1 MKRIVLAIA
10 TFFSVVSLNAQTL
23 PIGWAPG
30 EKELMPSY
38 LSSFDE
44 KRPGNTSPPLGK
56 LRNMGQW
63 EEIDALVITWT
74 GFPGIHREIIKYA
87 QTECK
92 VYIVCSDSVAVK
104 NNLTSNNIPLTSN
117 LKFIITPFN
126 SIWARDYSANPV
138 YVNDVDSLIYVDWTY
153 NRPRPKDDTT
163 CRAIAAKAG
172 IALYQTTLDPN
183 KLIHTGGNYMTD
195 GLGTAFSSELIL
207 DENPTKTEA
216 QIDTIMKKFMGIN
229 RYIKMEI
236 LPYDGIHHIDMHMK
250 LLDEQTLLVGEYATG
265 EADGPQ
271 IEANINYV
279 MSNFNS
285 YFGTPY
291 KLVRIPQP
299 PDNGGNYPDNNG
311 DYYTYTNAVF
321 VNKTLLLPIYGN
333 AYDTTAIRILKENL
347 PGYRVIGIP
356 CTDIIQQSGAIHCI
370 THSIGVKDPLL
381 IVHQKLEDT
390 YNYQTPYA
398 VNARIQHKSGIQS
411 GVTYWTT
418 DTTTSP
424 IVWQTAAMTNTDVPN
439 NIWTANIPPQ
449 LPTTRI
455 FYYIEGQANSGKM
468 QVRPITAPTGFW
480 NFKILGDP
488 IDTNTTALNNI
499 DVDAKAML
507 PYPNPAS
514 SITCIPVFAKG
525 ATNAHVY
532 ITDMVGQKITDLHNG
547 DIPAGTSNYFINAAL
562 LPQGMYFV
570 TVETPRAK
578 NTVKLLVK

>member
-1 MKRIVLAIA
+1 MKRLLLAISVL
-10 TFFSVVSLNAQTL
+10 FSAAFTSAQTL

-30 EKELMPSY
+30 EKEQMPFY
-38 LSSFDE
+38 LNQFDE
-44 KRPGNTSPPLGK
+44 KAPGFTSPPTGR

-63 EEIDALVITWT
+63 EEIDGLVITWT
-74 GFPGIHREIIKYA
+74 SFPGIHREIIKYA

-92 VYIVCSDSVAVK
+92 VYIVCSDSNAVK
-104 NNLTSNNIPLTSN
+104 NSLVNNNIPLTSN
-117 LKFIITPFN
+117 LKFVITPFN

-138 YVNDVDSLIYVDWTY
+138 YINDVDSLIYVDWVY

-172 IALYQTTLDPN
+172 MALFQTTAEPN

-216 QIDTIMKKFMGIN
+216 QIDTIMKKYMGIN

-250 LLDEQTLLVGEYATG
+250 LLDEQTLLVGQYATG
-265 EADGPQ
+265 ESDGPQ

-299 PDNGGNYPDNNG
+299 PDNGGDYPDNGG

-321 VNKTLLLPIYGN
+321 VNKTLLVPIYNN

-370 THSIGVKDPLL
+370 THSFGVKDPLL

-390 YNYQTPYA
+390 YNYQTPY
-398 VNARIQHKSGIQS
+398 VVDARIQHKSGIQS
-411 GVTYWTT
+411 AVVYWTT
-418 DTTTSP
+418 DTTQA
-424 IVWQTAAMTNTDVPN
+424 WQTATMSNTDVLN
-439 NIWTANIPPQ
+439 NIWSANIPAQ

-488 IDTNTTALNNI
+488 IDTNTTAVKPMII
-499 DVDAKAML
+499 DAQAMQ
-507 PYPNPAS
+507 PYPNPANA
-514 SITCIPVFAKG
+514 ITCIPVYAKG
-525 ATNAHVY
+525 VTNAHIYV
-532 ITDMVGQKITDLHNG
+532 TDVLGQKIADLHNG
-547 DIPAGTSNYFINAAL
+547 DIPAGTTNYFINAATL
-562 LPQGMYFV
+562 SQGMYLI
-570 TVETPRAK
+570 TVETPRTR
-578 NTVKLLVK
+578 NTVKLMVR

>member
-1 MKRIVLAIA
+1 MKRLLLTITVLFSAAI
-10 TFFSVVSLNAQTL
+10 SNAQTL
-23 PIGWAPG
+23 PVGWAPG
-30 EKELMPSY
+30 EKEQMPFY
-38 LSSFDE
+38 LNQFDE
-44 KRPGNTSPPLGK
+44 KSPGFTSPPAGS

-63 EEIDALVITWT
+63 EEIDGLVITWT
-74 GFPGIHREIIKYA
+74 SFPGIHREIIKYA

-92 VYIVCSDSVAVK
+92 VYIVCSDSNAVK
-104 NNLTSNNIPLTSN
+104 TSLVNNNIPLTSN
-117 LKFIITPFN
+117 LKFVITPFN

-138 YVNDVDSLIYVDWTY
+138 YINDVDSLIYVDWVY

-172 IALYQTTLDPN
+172 MALFQTTSEPN
-183 KLIHTGGNYMTD
+183 KLIHTGGNYMAD

-216 QIDTIMKKFMGIN
+216 QIDTIMKKYMGIT
-229 RYIKMEI
+229 RYIKMPT

-250 LLDEQTLLVGEYATG
+250 LLDEQTLLVGQYAQG

-279 MSNFNS
+279 MSNYNS

-299 PDNGGNYPDNNG
+299 PDNGGDYPDNGG

-370 THSIGVKDPLL
+370 THSFGVQNPLL

-390 YNYQTPYA
+390 YNYQTPYV
-398 VNARIQHKSGIQS
+398 VNARMQHKSGIQS
-411 GVTYWTT
+411 GVVYWTT
-418 DTTTSP
+418 DTTQA
-424 IVWQTAAMTNTDVPN
+424 WQTAAMTNTDVPN
-439 NIWTANIPPQ
+439 NIWSANIPAQ

-488 IDTNTTALNNI
+488 IDTNTTAI
-499 DVDAKAML
+499 KPVVVDAQAMQ
-507 PYPNPAS
+507 PYPNPANA
-514 SITCIPVFAKG
+514 ITCIPVNAKG
-525 ATNAHVY
+525 TTNGHIY
-532 ITDMVGQKITDLHNG
+532 MTDVLGQKVADIHNG
-547 DIPAGTSNYFINAAL
+547 DIPAGTTNYFINAATL
-562 LPQGMYFV
+562 SQGMYLI
-570 TVETPRAK
+570 TVETPRTR
-578 NTVKLLVK
+578 NTVKLMVR

>member
-1 MKRIVLAIA
+1 MKRLLLAI
-10 TFFSVVSLNAQTL
+10 TVLFSAAFSNAQML
-23 PIGWAPG
+23 PVGWAPG
-30 EKELMPSY
+30 EKEQMPFY
-38 LSSFDE
+38 LDQFDE
-44 KRPGNTSPPLGK
+44 KAPGFTAAPAGK

-63 EEIDALVITWT
+63 EEIEGLVITWT
-74 GFPGIHREIIKYA
+74 SFPGIHREIIKYA

-92 VYIVCSDSVAVK
+92 VYIVCSDSNAVR
-104 NNLTSNNIPLTSN
+104 NSLINNNIPITTN
-117 LKFIITPFN
+117 IKYVVTPFN

-138 YVNDVDSLIYVDWTY
+138 YINDVDSLIYVDWVY

-172 IALYQTTLDPN
+172 MALFQTSAEPN
-183 KLIHTGGNYMTD
+183 KLIHTGGNYMSD

-216 QIDTIMKKFMGIN
+216 QIDTIMKKYMGIN
-229 RYIKMEI
+229 RYIKMET

-250 LLDEQTLLVGEYATG
+250 LLDEQTLLVGEYAQG

-299 PDNGGNYPDNNG
+299 PDNGGDYPDNNG

-370 THSIGVKDPLL
+370 TNSFGVKEPLL

-390 YNYQTPYA
+390 YNYQTPYV
-398 VNARIQHKSGIQS
+398 VNARMQHKSGIQS
-411 GVTYWTT
+411 GRVYWTT
-418 DTTTSP
+418 DTTQA
-424 IVWQTAAMTNTDVPN
+424 WQSAVMTNTDVLN
-439 NIWTANIPPQ
+439 NIWSANIPAQ

-488 IDTNTTALNNI
+488 IDTTTSIKPMVI
-499 DVDAKAML
+499 DAQAMQ
-507 PYPNPAS
+507 PYPNPANA
-514 SITCIPVFAKG
+514 ITCIPVYAKG
-525 ATNAHVY
+525 STNAHIY
-532 ITDMVGQKITDLHNG
+532 ITDILGQKVADLHNG
-547 DIPAGTSNYFINAAL
+547 DIPAGTSNYFINAATL
-562 LPQGMYFV
+562 SQGMYLV
-570 TVETPRAK
+570 TVETPRTR
-578 NTVKLLVK
+578 NTVKLMVR

>member
-1 MKRIVLAIA
+1 MKRLLLA
-10 TFFSVVSLNAQTL
+10 FSVLFTAATINAQTL
-23 PIGWAPG
+23 PAGWAPG
-30 EKELMPSY
+30 EKEQMPFY
-38 LSSFDE
+38 LSQFDE
-44 KRPGNTSPPLGK
+44 KSPGSTTPPAFAK

-63 EEIDALVITWT
+63 EEIDAL
-74 GFPGIHREIIKYA
+74 IIAWIDYPAIQAQIVKYA

-92 VYIVCSDSVAVK
+92 VYILASDSNSVK
-104 NNLTSNNIPLTSN
+104 TYLQNNNIPLTTN
-117 LKFIITPFN
+117 IKFIKTPYN

-163 CRAIAAKAG
+163 CRAIAAKAN

-183 KLIHTGGNYMTD
+183 KLIHTGGNYMSD
-195 GLGTAFSSELIL
+195 GLGTAFSSKLVL

-229 RYIKMEI
+229 RYIKMET

-250 LLDEQTLLVGEYATG
+250 LIDEQTLLVGEYATG

-299 PDNGGNYPDNNG
+299 PDNGGQYPDNNG

-321 VNKTLLLPIYGN
+321 VNKTLLFPTYGN
-333 AYDTTAIRILKENL
+333 AYDTTALRIWKENL
-347 PGYRVIGIP
+347 PGYRVVGIP
-356 CTDIIQQSGAIHCI
+356 CADIIQLSGAIHCI

-411 GVTYWTT
+411 GMVYWTT
-418 DTTTSP
+418 DTTAN
-424 IVWQTAAMTNTDVPN
+424 WQTASMTLTDVVN

-449 LPTTRI
+449 PPTTVI
-455 FYYIEGQANSGKM
+455 YYYIEGQANSGKM
-468 QVRPITAPTGFW
+468 QVRPITAPTGYW
-480 NFKILGDP
+480 HFKILGDP
-488 IDTNTTALNNI
+488 PPPLSVNEI
-499 DVDAKAML
+499 DAKPLM
-507 PYPNPAS
+507 PYPNPANA
-514 SITCIPVFAKG
+514 ITCIPVSAKG
-525 ATNAHVY
+525 ETNGHIYLTNV
-532 ITDMVGQKITDLHNG
+532 VGQKILDIHNG
-547 DIPAGTSNYFINAAL
+547 NIPAGTTNYFINASTLA
-562 LPQGMYFV
+562 QGMYLI

-578 NTVKLLVK
+578 TTIKLMVK

>member
-1 MKRIVLAIA
+1 MKRFLLALSVLFTAA
-10 TFFSVVSLNAQTL
+10 TINAQTL
-23 PIGWAPG
+23 PAGWAPG
-30 EKELMPSY
+30 EKEQMPFY
-38 LSSFDE
+38 LSQFDE
-44 KRPGNTSPPLGK
+44 KSPGTTTPPAFAK

-63 EEIDALVITWT
+63 EEIDAL
-74 GFPGIHREIIKYA
+74 IIAWIDYPAIQAQIVKYA

-92 VYIVCSDSVAVK
+92 VYILANDSNSVK
-104 NNLTSNNIPLTSN
+104 TYLQNNNIPLTTN
-117 LKFIITPFN
+117 IKFIKTPYN

-138 YVNDVDSLIYVDWTY
+138 YVNDVDSLIYVDWAY

-163 CRAIAAKAG
+163 CRAISAKAG

-183 KLIHTGGNYMTD
+183 KLIHTGGNYMSD
-195 GLGTAFSSELIL
+195 GLGTAFSSKLVL

-229 RYIKMEI
+229 RYIKMET

-250 LLDEQTLLVGEYATG
+250 LIDEQTLLVGEYATG

-299 PDNGGNYPDNNG
+299 PDNGGQYPDNNG

-321 VNKTLLLPIYGN
+321 VNKTLLVPTFGN
-333 AYDTTAIRILKENL
+333 AYDTTALRIWKENL
-347 PGYRVIGIP
+347 PGYRVVGIP
-356 CTDIIQQSGAIHCI
+356 CADIIQLSGAIHCI
-370 THSIGVKDPLL
+370 THSIGVKNPLL

-411 GVTYWTT
+411 GMVYWTT
-418 DTTTSP
+418 DTTAN
-424 IVWQTAAMTNTDVPN
+424 WQTASMTLTDVVN

-449 LPTTRI
+449 PPTTVI
-455 FYYIEGQANSGKM
+455 YYYIEGQANSGKM
-468 QVRPITAPTGFW
+468 QVRPITAPTGYW
-480 NFKILGDP
+480 HFKILGDP
-488 IDTNTTALNNI
+488 PPPLSVNEI
-499 DVDAKAML
+499 DAKPLM
-507 PYPNPAS
+507 PYPNPANA
-514 SITCIPVFAKG
+514 ITCIPVSAKG
-525 ATNAHVY
+525 ETNGHIYLTNV
-532 ITDMVGQKITDLHNG
+532 VGQKILDIHNG
-547 DIPAGTSNYFINAAL
+547 NIPAGTTNYFINASTLA
-562 LPQGMYFV
+562 QGMYLI

-578 NTVKLLVK
+578 TTVKLMVK

>member
-1 MKRIVLAIA
+1 
-10 TFFSVVSLNAQTL
+10 
-23 PIGWAPG
+23 
-30 EKELMPSY
+30 
-38 LSSFDE
+38 
-44 KRPGNTSPPLGK
+44 
-56 LRNMGQW
+56 
-63 EEIDALVITWT
+63 
-74 GFPGIHREIIKYA
+74 
-87 QTECK
+87 
-92 VYIVCSDSVAVK
+92 
-104 NNLTSNNIPLTSN
+104 
-117 LKFIITPFN
+117 
-126 SIWARDYSANPV
+126 
-138 YVNDVDSLIYVDWTY
+138 LIYVDWVY

-172 IALYQTTLDPN
+172 MALFQTTSEPN
-183 KLIHTGGNYMTD
+183 KLIHTGGNYMAD

-216 QIDTIMKKFMGIN
+216 QIDTIMKKYMGIT
-229 RYIKMEI
+229 RYIKMPT

-250 LLDEQTLLVGEYATG
+250 LLDEQTLLVGQYAQG

-279 MSNFNS
+279 MSNYNS

-299 PDNGGNYPDNNG
+299 PDNGGDYPDNGG

-370 THSIGVKDPLL
+370 THSFGVQNPLL

-390 YNYQTPYA
+390 YNYQTPYV
-398 VNARIQHKSGIQS
+398 VNARMQHKSGIQS
-411 GVTYWTT
+411 GVVYWTT
-418 DTTTSP
+418 DTTQA
-424 IVWQTAAMTNTDVPN
+424 WQTAAMTNTDVPN
-439 NIWTANIPPQ
+439 NIWSANIPAQ

-488 IDTNTTALNNI
+488 IDTNTTAI
-499 DVDAKAML
+499 KPVVVDAQAMQ
-507 PYPNPAS
+507 PYPNPANA
-514 SITCIPVFAKG
+514 ITCIPVNAKG
-525 ATNAHVY
+525 TTNGHIY
-532 ITDMVGQKITDLHNG
+532 MTDVLGQKVADIHNG
-547 DIPAGTSNYFINAAL
+547 DIPAGTTNYFINAATL
-562 LPQGMYFV
+562 SQGMYLI
-570 TVETPRAK
+570 TVETPRTR
-578 NTVKLLVK
+578 NTVKLMVR